1 MQKALKT
8 EKTTA
13 ALAALLLTA
22 ALLLGSIA
30 DYALRCR
37 SVRENVV
44 RLHITANSDTTA
56 DQTVKLLVRDAVLE
70 AGAAVFSGAGTK
82 AEAERAIAAALPE
95 LIQTA
100 EAVLRENGFSYGAA
114 AEIATEYFDT
124 REYDGVTL
132 PAGKYTAVRLKLG
145 SGKGQNWWCVMFPPL
160 CLPAAEKNDSL
171 YAVWNDAGTVKVT
184 DQQNG
189 CTVKFKIVEW
199 FEQLRGNTRTESRK
213 QR

>member
-1 MQKALKT
+1 MRFEPDLLRMNDGTAVK
-8 EKTTA
+8 TA
-13 ALAALLLTA
+13 AQMEQRRQELLALLEEHA
-22 ALLLGSIA
+22 
-30 DYALRCR
+30 
-37 SVRENVV
+37 
-44 RLHITANSDTTA
+44 
-56 DQTVKLLVRDAVLE
+56 
-70 AGAAVFSGAGTK
+70 
-82 AEAERAIAAALPE
+82 
-95 LIQTA
+95 
-100 EAVLRENGFSYGAA
+100 YGAA